1 MGDTLNIKDKRDKL
15 EKLTLNMNV
24 SNSGIIYQLL
34 NSKSIDRLFK
44 NITDEKTYIEGKS
57 LIKKKYLN
65 GDEQFIIVLNH
76 FITFFEYHFP
86 TISYKD
92 LHIGFI
98 LEYINP
104 EFLFCK
110 KCCEDNETNDYYQLE
125 MKKAIIYNFYDNI
138 QYLYSEN
145 DRKFWD
151 RVKIKKDMDLN
162 NNECVEIIFNFLKK
176 VAFANIN
183 EYSTIYLFDNY
194 RSYLKKIDP
203 KGKNKTCKNILKAF
217 DETKKHYGLQ
227 YSTLLNNY
235 IKKEDYLDKIM

>member
-203 KGKNKTCKNILKAF
+203 KGKNKTCENILKAF

-227 YSTLLNNY
+227 YSSLLNNY